1 MKTCPQC
8 GLRYPQE
15 STFCFVD
22 GATLAA
28 AKDARI
34 GTTVGGRYVLESVVG
49 EGGMATV
56 YRARHKLVDR
66 PCAVKVLAAQLTAD
80 GTICERFRRE
90 ARHAQRIAH
99 PNIIEIFDQG
109 TTDDG
114 APFLVMELLE
124 GTSLA
129 DLVARGAL
137 PLDRVL
143 SIGIQMSRAL
153 ARAHDFEVIHRDL
166 KPENVFVMQGD
177 RVKLLDFGIARCAQD
192 ARLTGLGEV
201 FGTPQ
206 YMAPERGTSIDAG
219 PPADLYAL
227 GVVLYETLSQEV
239 PYDAPNAAS
248 ILVKHMKAPVPHL
261 RDKVP
266 SVPPALDKLVFQ
278 LMAKDPSDR
287 PVDAHAVLR
296 ELTAISVAEGFAVP
310 AEPEFEAARASTTAV
325 AREPQSRWHRRIEV
339 FDRMLARGFGG
350 RPPIDLARM
359 LEQLKAHMAEI
370 RSLEAQAT
378 AEQQRLEAIEH
389 EGREGRMRLG
399 RAMDALSV
407 DVSKTR
413 EEARALRAQC
423 APLAKKIEA
432 LSAESKVRHKEL
444 VRWEGR
450 SGFVEPYRELAQ
462 AYRDVADTIDRWYEV
477 RAAERAAEAGAVEK
491 EQTVADVDYQI
502 RELRSSLQTFDKS
515 LEERKNVCRSAIAE
529 MGRRAE
535 LLEGELMNVA
545 SRFCAPLRAKPE
557 LGELFLELERG

>member
-28 AKDARI
+28 AKDVRV
-34 GTTVGGRYVLESVVG
+34 GTTVGGRYVLESVIG

-56 YRARHKLVDR
+56 YRAHHKLVDR

-80 GTICERFRRE
+80 ATTCERFRRE

-109 TTDDG
+109 TTEDG

-124 GTSLA
+124 GASLA
-129 DLVARGAL
+129 QHIARGAL
-137 PLDRVL
+137 SLDRVL
-143 SIGIQMSRAL
+143 SITIQMTRAL

-166 KPENVFVMQGD
+166 KPENVFLTPGD

-227 GVVLYETLSQEV
+227 GIMLYEMMTQEV
-239 PYDAPNAAS
+239 PYDAQNAAA
-248 ILVKHMKAPVPHL
+248 ILVKHMKAPVPHV

-266 SVPPALDKLVFQ
+266 GVPPQLDRLTFQ
-278 LMAKDPSDR
+278 LMAKSPNDR

-296 ELTAISVAEGFAVP
+296 ELVAIAAAEGFAP
-310 AEPEFEAARASTTAV
+310 PPEPEVAV
-325 AREPQSRWHRRIEV
+325 APPVPVGRAPADKWIRRTEV
-339 FDRMLARGFGG
+339 FQRMLARGFGP

-359 LEQLKAHMAEI
+359 LEQLQSHVQEI
-370 RSLEAQAT
+370 ASLKTKAT
-378 AEQQRLEAIEH
+378 AEQHRLETFEQ

-413 EEARALRAQC
+413 EEARSLRASI
-423 APLAKKIEA
+423 APLAKQIEA
-432 LSAESKVRHKEL
+432 LSAEAKARHRETI
-444 VRWEGR
+444 RWEGR
-450 SGFVEPYRELAQ
+450 SAFVEPYRELAK
-462 AYRDVADTIDRWYEV
+462 AYRDVADTIDRWYVV
-477 RAAERAAEAGAVEK
+477 RAEERAAEVSAVEK
-491 EQTVADVDYQI
+491 EQLVGDVDYQI

-515 LEERKNVCRSAIAE
+515 LEERKTVCQSAIAE

>member
-28 AKDARI
+28 AKDARL
-34 GTTVGGRYVLESVVG
+34 GTTVGGRYVLEGVLG

-66 PCAVKVLAAQLTAD
+66 PCAVKVLSAQMTAD
-80 GTICERFRRE
+80 PTICERFRRE

-109 TTDDG
+109 LTEDG

-129 DLVARGAL
+129 DLIGRGPL

-143 SIGIQMSRAL
+143 SMAVQMTRAL

-166 KPENVFVMQGD
+166 KPENVFVMPGD

-219 PPADLYAL
+219 PPADLYSL
-227 GVVLYETLSQEV
+227 GILIYEMLSQEV
-239 PYDAPNAAS
+239 PYDAQSAAA

-266 SVPPALDKLVFQ
+266 GVSAQLDRLVFQ
-278 LMAKDPSDR
+278 LMAKDPHAR

-296 ELTAISVAEGFAVP
+296 ELYAIATADRFPIP
-310 AEPEFEAARASTTAV
+310 PEPESVEAARAPVGRA
-325 AREPQSRWHRRIEV
+325 PPDRWLRRTEV
-339 FDRMLARGFGG
+339 FDRMLQRGFGP
-350 RPPIDLARM
+350 RPPLDLARM
-359 LEQLKAHMAEI
+359 LDQLKSHVQEI
-370 RSLEAQAT
+370 ASLKQQAT
-378 AEQQRLEAIEH
+378 AEQHRLETIEQ
-389 EGREGRMRLG
+389 EGREGRLRLG

-413 EEARALRAQC
+413 EEARSLRASI
-423 APLAKKIEA
+423 APLAQQVEVLVTETKA
-432 LSAESKVRHKEL
+432 RHRET

-450 SGFVEPYRELAQ
+450 SGFAEPYRELAK
-462 AYRDVADTIDRWYEV
+462 AYRDVADTVDRWYDV
-477 RAAERAAEAGAVEK
+477 RARERAAEGGAVEK
-491 EQTVADVDYQI
+491 EQLVADVDYQI
-502 RELRSSLQTFDKS
+502 RELRSSLQTVDKS
-515 LEERKNVCRSAIAE
+515 VEERKLVCQSAIAE

-545 SRFCAPLRAKPE
+545 SRYCAPLRAKPE